1 MSYCIVSHYPEM
13 SHPLYPYAAM
23 LLDKAESLQNA
34 DTFEARKQ
42 DYALTSAWSELARLI
57 QYQCGNDVSLSEIE
71 GILGV
76 DLHNYTAFTER
87 DAHRWNAN
95 ILRKLLSDE
104 WVATRL
110 YPDNVPGWQHRDGRH
125 ITLRTVMGFRK
136 LAHLHIG
143 FEIR

>member
-1 MSYCIVSHYPEM
+1 MSYCIVSYYPEM

-57 QYQCGNDVSLSEIE
+57 QYQCGNDISLSEIE

-76 DLHNYTAFTER
+76 ELHRYAAFSER

-95 ILRKLLSDE
+95 IRRKLLSDE

>member
-1 MSYCIVSHYPEM
+1 MSYHIVSHYPET
-13 SHPLYPYAAM
+13 SHPLYPYASI
-23 LLDKAESLQNA
+23 LLDKAESLERHESL
-34 DTFEARKQ
+34 EARNQ
-42 DYALTSAWSELARLI
+42 VCALSSAWSEIAKLI

-76 DLHNYTAFTER
+76 DLHNYAAFTER

-95 ILRKLLSDE
+95 IRRKLLSDD

-136 LAHLHIG
+136 LAHLHVGFSIG
-143 FEIR
+143 